1 MEITL
6 FPFAD
11 YWWFYLGFTLFVLL
25 MLALDL
31 GVFHR
36 EAHAVSFKEAAAWS
50 VVWVTLATLFGAG
63 FYYYTASKFGAD
75 IAATLSL
82 EYFTGYIVEES
93 LSVDNIFVFVM
104 VFAYFKIPS
113 KYQHR

>member
-1 MEITL
+1 MESTL

-36 EAHAVSFKEAAAWS
+36 KAHAVSFREAASWT
-50 VVWVTLATLFGAG
+50 VVWVALAMLFGAG
-63 FYYYTASKFGAD
+63 FYYYAASKFGA
-75 IAATLSL
+75 AMAWTLSL
-82 EYFTGYIVEES
+82 EYLTGYVVEES
-93 LSVDNIFVFVM
+93 LSIDHIFLFGM
-104 VFAYFKIPS
+104 V
-113 KYQHR
+113 